1 MRSLTVRAFLA
12 TLSLAYLGALVA
24 SCVPPSRRRP
34 EPPSSMAQS
43 PIMSPPPVTAPLPVM
58 TETPPPATTL
68 PPAAT
73 AAPPTSTTL
82 PPATATATPGPRP
95 SLRWPIGGLK
105 LPARTPP
112 KGKGCGEV
120 QIDGVTIPLD
130 CFHAAYG
137 AMSGIPVMPAPVPPK
152 KLVEYLDH
160 RVSKMEGPVRHQKS
174 VGSAVAH
181 ALASVIDQTLIRNG
195 GGFLPVSAL
204 HLWARSPKPSLG
216 ELLQANLGKGI
227 ADEGRVPY
235 DEAKAC
241 AWASPEA
248 SLACTRSAQGTPSA
262 ADLDHAPFAR
272 LLSLLSVDGTSGE
285 ALRDAL
291 LRDQDV
297 LYALRV
303 DPEAWKAVIK
313 SADAEPLIPDYT
325 GSTAVHTVA
334 LAGFAL
340 QDGQW
345 YYLVKNS
352 WGSSWGRGGYAWI
365 QEGTL
370 KRNFVA
376 AFVVQAS
383 VATGPTIGPVGPH
396 SCPPGQLPDGT
407 TKICAPACPNGLPRK
422 GGAC

>member
-1 MRSLTVRAFLA
+1 
-12 TLSLAYLGALVA
+12 
-24 SCVPPSRRRP
+24 
-34 EPPSSMAQS
+34 
-43 PIMSPPPVTAPLPVM
+43 
-58 TETPPPATTL
+58 
-68 PPAAT
+68 
-73 AAPPTSTTL
+73 
-82 PPATATATPGPRP
+82 
-95 SLRWPIGGLK
+95 
-105 LPARTPP
+105 
-112 KGKGCGEV
+112 V
-120 QIDGVTIPLD
+120 QVDGVTIPLD
-130 CFHAAYG
+130 CFQATYG
-137 AMSGIPVMPAPVPPK
+137 AVSGVPAMPAPAPQK
-152 KLVEYLDH
+152 KPVEYLDH
-160 RVSKMEGPVRHQKS
+160 RVSKMEGPTRHQKS

-181 ALASVIDQTLIRNG
+181 ALAAVIDQTLIRNG
-195 GGFLPVSAL
+195 AGFLPVSAL

-227 ADEGRVPY
+227 ADEGKVPY

-241 AWASPEA
+241 SWASPEA
-248 SLACTRSAQGTPSA
+248 SVACARPAQGTPAA
-262 ADLDHAPFAR
+262 ADLDHVPFAR
-272 LLSLLSVDGTSGE
+272 LLALHAVDGTSGE
-285 ALRDAL
+285 AIRDAL

-303 DPEAWKAVIK
+303 DPEAWKAVVK

-352 WGSSWGRGGYAWI
+352 WGPSWGRDGYAWI

-370 KRNFVA
+370 KKNFVA

-383 VATGPTIGPVGPH
+383 VASGPTIGLAGPH
-396 SCPPGQLPDGT
+396 ACPPGQLPDAT
-407 TKICAPACPNGLPRK
+407 TKACAPACPNGLPRK